1 MIDVPGPD
9 AYSALEG
16 RLGHPFADRSLLVR
30 ALTHT
35 SFANEASPGSGAK
48 DNETL
53 EFLGDSVLG
62 FLVAEALYNA
72 WPDFREGALSKARSH
87 LVSESHFASLARRL
101 EVGPLIRLAQ
111 GESHAGGRVRDSLLA
126 DVFEALFAAIYL
138 DGGLEA
144 ARAIAQRFFANDI
157 AALDPEELL
166 RRDYKTAL
174 QELAQAEGK
183 PLPVY
188 RLLEE
193 SGPSHERTFVYEVAY
208 GDALRATGAGL
219 SKKDAQREA
228 ARSAL
233 ERLAGGR

>member
-1 MIDVPGPD
+1 MPGPEP
-9 AYSALEG
+9 YSALEE
-16 RLGHPFADRSLLVR
+16 RLGYRFADRSLLVR

-35 SFANEASPGSGAK
+35 SFANDAPAGSGVK

-62 FLVAEALYNA
+62 FLVAEALYNT

-87 LVSESHFASLARRL
+87 LVSETHFASLARQL
-101 EVGPLIRLAQ
+101 DVGPLLRLAQ
-111 GESHAGGRVRDSLLA
+111 GESRAGGRVRDSLLA

-138 DGGLEA
+138 DGGLAA
-144 ARAIAQRFFANDI
+144 ARAAVQRFFSEEI
-157 AALDPEELL
+157 ARLDPEELL

-174 QELAQAEGK
+174 QELAQSEGK

-208 GDALRATGAGL
+208 GELLRATGTGA

-228 ARSAL
+228 ARVAL
-233 ERLAGGR
+233 EQLAGGR

>member
-1 MIDVPGPD
+1 MPGPEP
-9 AYSALEG
+9 YSALEE
-16 RLGHPFADRSLLVR
+16 RLGHRFADQALLVR

-35 SFANEASPGSGAK
+35 SFANDAPPGSGVK

-62 FLVAEALYNA
+62 FLVAEALYDT

-87 LVSESHFASLARRL
+87 LVSETHFASLARRL
-101 EVGPLIRLAQ
+101 DVGPLLRLAQ
-111 GESHAGGRVRDSLLA
+111 GESRAGGRVRDSLLA

-138 DGGLEA
+138 DGGLDA
-144 ARAIAQRFFANDI
+144 ARAAVRRFFAADI

-174 QELAQAEGK
+174 QELAQAEGR

-193 SGPSHERTFVYEVAY
+193 SGPSHERTFVYEVAF
-208 GDALRATGAGL
+208 GDALHATGTGA
-219 SKKDAQREA
+219 SKRDAQREA

-233 ERLAGGR
+233 EQLAGGR